1 MEYGYPILIFL
12 GMGIL
17 FGVLLTVASKVFAVK
32 TDERVEKITELL
44 PGANCGACGFA
55 GCADYADAV
64 VNKGAAPNACLPG
77 GAKAAAGIGEV
88 MGTTVEAQ
96 AKQVPVLHCQGT
108 CNVTK
113 QTFAFQGGT
122 LTCASAKRYYG
133 GNGSCL
139 YGCLGYGDCAAVCP
153 EGCITLQDG
162 IATFCTETCISCGK
176 CAKACPNQLISLRSE
191 KKKVDVRCSS
201 HDMGKAAMQACE
213 KSCIGCKKCEK
224 VCPKDAIHVENFLAV
239 LDYDKCV
246 SCGLC
251 VKECPKGC
259 IMNLRVPKKAPVPAS

>member
-1 MEYGYPILIFL
+1 M
-12 GMGIL
+12 
-17 FGVLLTVASKVFAVK
+17 ASEKFKVEV
-32 TDERVEKITELL
+32 DEREAKVRDCL
-44 PGANCGACGFA
+44 PGNNCGACGFA

-251 VKECPKGC
+251 VKEGPKGC
-259 IMNLRVPKKAPVPAS
+259 IVNLRVPKKAPVPAS